1 MPLLLAARKPCGW
14 ALGHSWTLGL
24 SLSPSEIS
32 GGWGWGGCF
41 FFFWL
46 CQVVGAA
53 LQLHGMWDLVP

>member
-32 GGWGWGGCF
+32 GAWGREGAF
-41 FFFWL
+41 FFFG
-46 CQVVGAA
+46 CARS
-53 LQLHGMWDLVP
+53 

>member
-32 GGWGWGGCF
+32 GAWGREAAF
-41 FFFWL
+41 FFFG
-46 CQVVGAA
+46 CARS
-53 LQLHGMWDLVP
+53 